1 MIEFTVCVTGRRDC
15 SSICNLELR
24 FSDGHIWQYQC
35 SFSNGDCQW
44 HRITYR
50 YVGYPENQMP
60 SHVSV
65 YLKGKDQPC
74 WAGNYGT
81 KFAQTKLQ
89 LALREEHETHNQE
102 LDEALTEPD
111 L

>member
-1 MIEFTVCVTGRRDC
+1 
-15 SSICNLELR
+15 
-24 FSDGHIWQYQC
+24 
-35 SFSNGDCQW
+35 
-44 HRITYR
+44 
-50 YVGYPENQMP
+50 MP